1 MKKVISHQILRAAL
15 DVFTTEGFAGTTA
28 QIAHAAGVGTGT
40 LFRYFPTK
48 AGLTA
53 ALFQEVEQGLE
64 NRLVPG
70 LPHSTPPA
78 WLTHASQGRLWQY
91 WMQAAQQAL
100 TYPAA
105 FQYWVLYRA
114 DPRGAVVR
122 THAANRVGWLARVAH
137 ALTEY
142 QDWGQPDPARQALA
156 VAQFA
161 GQWEATLHYLLTR
174 PPLPTAEPA
183 PAVLE
188 RAFRSWWRG
197 LDL

>member
-1 MKKVISHQILRAAL
+1 MKNTTTPQILRAAL

-40 LFRYFPTK
+40 LFRHFPTK

-53 ALFQEVEQGLE
+53 ALFHQVEQGLGNE
-64 NRLVPG
+64 LTPG
-70 LPHSTPPA
+70 LPPA
-78 WLTHASQGRLWQY
+78 THPDWLDNSPMAQLFQY
-91 WMQAAQQAL
+91 WRQAAHQAL

-105 FQYWVLYRA
+105 FRYWVLYRA

-122 THAANRVGWLARVAH
+122 THAADRVGWLARVAR
-137 ALTEY
+137 ALAEY
-142 QDWGQPDPARQALA
+142 QEWGQPDPARQAVA